1 MDSNAL
7 RAWAMVAIQGLL
19 FLAVAVTA
27 FAQDV
32 GPVLFTSLWVG
43 LALIL
48 VGSAGVI
55 ASGRDLGRALTP
67 SPVPNRAGLAARGLY
82 RYARHPMYTALVV
95 ICLGVAIGSGALLC
109 YLSVVV
115 LAVFFGF
122 KARMEE
128 RYLRRVYNGYDA
140 YAAHTGRF
148 VPGIGRRKG

>member
-1 MDSNAL
+1 MDSNAV
-7 RAWAMVAIQGLL
+7 RAWAMVGIQGLL

-27 FAQDV
+27 FAQHV
-32 GPVLFTSLWVG
+32 GPALASSLWLG

-67 SPVPNRAGLAARGLY
+67 SPVPNRAGLVARGLY
-82 RYARHPMYTALVV
+82 RYARHPMYTALLV
-95 ICLGVAIGSGALLC
+95 ICLGVAVGSGALLC

-140 YAAHTGRF
+140 YSAHTGRF